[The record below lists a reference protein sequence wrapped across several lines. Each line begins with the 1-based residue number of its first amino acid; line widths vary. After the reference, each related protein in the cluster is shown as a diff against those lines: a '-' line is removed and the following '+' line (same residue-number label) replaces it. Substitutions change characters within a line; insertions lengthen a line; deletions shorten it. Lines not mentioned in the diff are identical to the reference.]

1 MSTMAGFS
9 LVETVIAMGLGLSLA
24 GTIMQTL
31 IWQSQAHN
39 GVARLLRER
48 AWQQRTLSLI
58 AADVARTRRIS
69 ARPEAE
75 LAACELAGRLPIL
88 HLETAAGAITYTVG
102 TAPSG
107 IWRGRVLMRCGPA
120 FELQGNHSAATQ
132 AQNRV
137 VLDGLPSTGDTWNG
151 CQELLGSHGGD
162 ITSSSRHGVW
172 ACLDASGTLLGV
184 RLQQEFRTGA
194 RQQLIETQRLL
205 STTP

>member
-9 LVETVIAMGLGLSLA
+9 LVETVIAMGLGLSLT

-69 ARPEAE
+69 AKPEAE
-75 LAACELAGRLPIL
+75 QAACELAGRLPTL
-88 HLETAAGAITYTVG
+88 HLETITYTVG
-102 TAPSG
+102 PAPSG

-120 FELQGNHSAATQ
+120 FDLQGNHSVATQ

-151 CQELLGSHGGD
+151 CQELLGSHGSD

-172 ACLDASGTLLGV
+172 TCLDASGTLLGV
-184 RLQQEFRTGA
+184 RLQQQFRTGA
-194 RQQLIETQRLL
+194 RQQMIETQRLL